1 MYNIYP
7 ISIDVNVVLFLW
19 FVQGS
24 KEESM
29 LLLRNFYRGDE
40 LFLDMFDD
48 EYQSM
53 AVSMAVVQTTWFLP
67 YKSM

>member
-1 MYNIYP
+1 
-7 ISIDVNVVLFLW
+7 
-19 FVQGS
+19 
-24 KEESM
+24 M

-53 AVSMAVVQTTWFLP
+53 AVSHGNLHGKLACRKIGGGKLRETCM
-67 YKSM
+67 